1 MAHVSIE
8 INTDNDAFHQDE
20 YNELSRILL
29 KLSLDVGQGIMDSK
43 RILDTN
49 GNTVGQMVVED

>member
-1 MAHVSIE
+1 MAHVNIA

-20 YNELSRILL
+20 YHELSRILMQ
-29 KLSLDVGQGIMDSK
+29 LSLDVGQGIMDSK